1 MHAADGRKLR
11 GDRARAEI
19 LYHATQIA
27 SRDGLEHLT
36 FGRLAADAGV
46 ARGNIQILFGD
57 KEALQ
62 LATIENGINIYIQK
76 VVRPAMAKPTPFERL
91 VALVGGWYAFVENR
105 TLPGGCLIHALSNEY
120 RTRSGAIRQRVDQH
134 RAESHARF
142 IDLLEQAKYAG
153 HVRSDTDVAQIAF
166 ELTAHQAAANV
177 AALMGDGQQFK
188 LAQRTSMGRLRAIQ
202 M

>member
-1 MHAADGRKLR
+1 MHATDGRKLR

-19 LYHATQIA
+19 LRHATQIA

-76 VVRPAMAKPTPFERL
+76 VVDPAMAKPTPLERL
-91 VALVGGWYAFVENR
+91 VALVEGWYAFVESR

-134 RAESHARF
+134 RADSHARF
-142 IDLLEQAKYAG
+142 IDLLEQAKSAG
-153 HVRSDTDVAQIAF
+153 QIHSDTDSAQIAF

-177 AALMGDGQQFK
+177 AAPMDDGQQFK
-188 LAQRTSMGRLRAIQ
+188 LALRTSMDRLRAIRL
-202 M
+202 